1 MRTCRFPAREPIT
14 VRSARAVRPPRPM
27 TLPRSSGCTRTSRT
41 LPRRSILLITRTSSG
56 CVTIPRI
63 RCSRDSSST
72 SGLAATVT
80 SRSSL
85 GNRAVGGRG
94 LGGLG
99 RGSLGSRHDLGRR
112 GLGGGRLSSG
122 CLGRRLGGGRRG
134 LGLLG
139 VTLRSGR
146 PGGLGSRLGLL
157 SREGLL
163 HELLVALLLVG
174 LRLAR
179 PPPALGT
186 GQALELLPVTGDGQQ
201 ALDRLGRLRADR
213 QPVLRAVGVDLNER
227 RLQLRVVLADLLD
240 RATVPLGAGVGDD
253 DPVERFPDL
262 AQAL

>member
-56 CVTIPRI
+56 CVTMPRI

-72 SGLAATVT
+72 SALAATVAR
-80 SRSSL
+80 RSSL
-85 GNRAVGGRG
+85 GDRAVGRG
-94 LGGLG
+94 LGRLSLDSLG
-99 RGSLGSRHDLGRR
+99 RRRRR
-112 GLGGGRLSSG
+112 GLGGGRLG
-122 CLGRRLGGGRRG
+122 DGRLGGRSG

-139 VTLRSGR
+139 VTLRSGGPGR
-146 PGGLGSRLGLL
+146 LGGGLGLLG
-157 SREGLL
+157 REGLL

-174 LRLAR
+174 LRLGR
-179 PPPALGT
+179 PQRALGP

-201 ALDRLGRLRADR
+201 TLDRLGRLRADR
-213 QPVLRAVGVDLNER
+213 QPVLRALGVDLNER

-240 RATVPLGAGVGDD
+240 RAAVPLGARVGDD
-253 DPVERFPDL
+253 DAVERFPDL

>member
-56 CVTIPRI
+56 CVTMPRI

-72 SGLAATVT
+72 SGLAATVA
-80 SRSSL
+80 SRSSF
-85 GNRAVGGRG
+85 GDRAFGGRG

-99 RGSLGSRHDLGRR
+99 RRSLGNRRRLGRR
-112 GLGGGRLSSG
+112 GLGDRRCLSGGRS
-122 CLGRRLGGGRRG
+122 LGRRSG

-139 VTLRSGR
+139 VALRSGR
-146 PGGLGSRLGLL
+146 PSGLGSRLGLL
-157 SREGLL
+157 GREGLL
-163 HELLVALLLVG
+163 HELLVALLLVR
-174 LRLAR
+174 LRLGGPQR
-179 PPPALGT
+179 ALGT

-201 ALDRLGRLRADR
+201 ALDRLGRLGADR
-213 QPVLRAVGVDLNER
+213 QPVLRTVGVDLNER
-227 RLQLRVVLADLLD
+227 RLQLGVVLADLLD
-240 RATVPLGAGVGDD
+240 RAAVPLGARVGDD
-253 DPVERFPDL
+253 DAVERFPDL